1 MKPNLQN
8 ESPKSSLNN
17 QNNIVAKVGLFFA
30 KIAERWLPDAFVF
43 AVLLTV
49 ITFLGGMFITD
60 KSPVDMAIYWG
71 DGFWGLLTFTA
82 QIITTFIMSYALAL
96 TKPVSKTL
104 ESIAGICKTP
114 TSAILLVTFTSLFA
128 SLISWAFGL
137 VVAGI
142 IAKLVAKK
150 VRDVDYRVLVAAGYS
165 GFVIWEGGLSSSPAL
180 FVATKDHVF
189 QDKIGIIPTS
199 ETLFSPLNLAIVIIT
214 FFTLPFIMK
223 LVHPK
228 RKEDRFII
236 DQKLLEDKI
245 EVDTKDSETNYL
257 NDKLEKSRL
266 ITVFGG
272 LLGLSY
278 LINHFVKNGFSLDL
292 NTVNLI
298 FLTFALLL
306 YGNVRDLGKGIL
318 KASGSVGQFALQYPF
333 YAGIMGM
340 MGASGLALWI
350 SDLFTDIST
359 SNTLPLF
366 TFWAAG
372 LLNMFIPSGGG
383 QWAVQAPMII
393 PAALEMGVEPA
404 KVVMAVAWGDAW
416 TNMIQP
422 FWAIPL
428 LAIAGLKIRDI
439 MGFTV
444 ITLVYT
450 GIIISV
456 CMYIF

>member
-1 MKPNLQN
+1 MEPNI
-8 ESPKSSLNN
+8 EKGTPKGSHKNN
-17 QNNIVAKVGLFFA
+17 PLASIGLFFA

-49 ITFLGGMFITD
+49 LVFLGGIFITNS
-60 KSPVDMAIYWG
+60 SPLDMAIYWG
-71 DGFWGLLTFTA
+71 DGMWGLLTFTA
-82 QIITTFIMSYALAL
+82 QIITTFVMSYALAL
-96 TKPVSKTL
+96 TKPVSKAL
-104 ESIAGICKTP
+104 ESLAATCKTP
-114 TSAILLVTFTSLFA
+114 TSAILLVTFTSLAA

-142 IAKLVAKK
+142 IARLVAKK
-150 VRDVDYRVLVAAGYS
+150 VYDVDYRVLVAAGYS

-180 FVATKDHVF
+180 FVATPDHIY
-189 QDKIGIIPTS
+189 QDMIGVIPTTD
-199 ETLFSPLNLAIVIIT
+199 TLLSTLNIAIVVII

-223 LVHPK
+223 MVHPK
-228 RKEDRFII
+228 RKEDRFLI
-236 DQKLLEDKI
+236 DQSLLVDSVDEAAAI
-245 EVDTKDSETNYL
+245 EANSNFM
-257 NDKLEKSRL
+257 NDKMEKSRVVTL
-266 ITVFGG
+266 FAG

-278 LINHFVKNGFSLDL
+278 LVNHFVSKGFSLDL

-298 FLTFALLL
+298 FLTLALLL
-306 YGNVRDLGKGIL
+306 FGNVRELGKGIL
-318 KASGSVGQFALQYPF
+318 TASGSVGQLALQYPF

-350 SDLFTDIST
+350 SDLFTSIST
-359 SNTLPLF
+359 SQTLPVF

-372 LLNMFIPSGGG
+372 LINMFIPSGGG
-383 QWAVQAPMII
+383 QWAVQAPMVI

-422 FWAIPL
+422 FWAVPM

-444 ITLVYT
+444 ITLIYT
-450 GIIISV
+450 GVIVSA
-456 CMYIF
+456 CMFIL